1 LGELIM
7 GAFIAC
13 AITGVIGF
21 GAGALVG
28 AAVIINMPL
37 EQIAAMKE
45 EINQRAS
52 RRQWQNNA

>member
-1 LGELIM
+1 M

-13 AITGVIGF
+13 AITGVVGF
-21 GAGALVG
+21 GIGGVVG
-28 AAVIINMPL
+28 AAIIINMPL

-52 RRQWQNNA
+52 RRQWQNNV